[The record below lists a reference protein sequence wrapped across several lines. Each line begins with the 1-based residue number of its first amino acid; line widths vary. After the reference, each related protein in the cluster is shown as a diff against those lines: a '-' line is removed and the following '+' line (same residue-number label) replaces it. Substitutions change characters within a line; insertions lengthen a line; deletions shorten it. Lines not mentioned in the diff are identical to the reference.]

1 MPHES
6 FEKALAIYKRR
17 VQLWHAARV
26 ACPDYASFRENIDA
40 IERAISRLLADEFES
55 PTP

>member
-40 IERAISRLLADEFES
+40 IERAISRLLADEFE
-55 PTP
+55 PPPH